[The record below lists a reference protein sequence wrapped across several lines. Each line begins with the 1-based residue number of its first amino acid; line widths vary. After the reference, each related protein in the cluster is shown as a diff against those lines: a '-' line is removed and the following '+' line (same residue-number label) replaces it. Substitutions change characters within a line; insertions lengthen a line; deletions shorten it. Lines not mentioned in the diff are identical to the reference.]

1 MTGKYKID
9 SFSLLI
15 PRGLVTVID
24 PTFEQEYIKYFP
36 ETETK
41 EENDFYKN
49 HFTISREGYN
59 IKMQSLYKM
68 WNGINEKFIKIV
80 VTSKFLEEDY
90 FNGIDASNAGKIV
103 DVIASMNVIT
113 FDEETYFKSYFTD
126 LDICIDLQVNEE
138 GQYKIKDYYKDSVIE
153 PKRKHIRT
161 FRSSPTNLQ
170 MNERGNTSTPAS
182 PFLKFYNKSEE
193 LTSKSLDFYNAY
205 LLPQSE
211 IIKVGIYRVEVT
223 VKDSKHKQ
231 RLGIKECSIVSDLF
245 SLKQSDLE
253 RIHKSVLNEYIK
265 ATKRV
270 MKTSSDLKPTDRMLL
285 NAINFLVTL
294 EQGEEMILERLIN
307 GLTSVEKSRQ
317 KKRIM
322 TLFENITDNDK
333 LNLNDERQKVLI
345 THLKTLGIFGTD

>member
-15 PRGLVTVID
+15 PRRLVTVID
-24 PTFEQEYIKYFP
+24 STFEQKYTKVFETGEP
-36 ETETK
+36 E
-41 EENDFYKN
+41 DSDLFYKN
-49 HFTISREGYN
+49 HFTISREGYSV
-59 IKMQSLYKM
+59 KMQSLYKM

-90 FNGIDASNAGKIV
+90 FNGIDADNVSKIV
-103 DVIASMNVIT
+103 DVIANMNVIT
-113 FDEETYFKSYFTD
+113 FDKETYLQSYFAD
-126 LDICIDLQVNEE
+126 LDICIDLQVNGE
-138 GQYKIKDYYKDSVIE
+138 GQSKIKDYYKDSVIE
-153 PKRKHIRT
+153 SKRRHINT
-161 FRSSPTNLQ
+161 FRSFPTNLQ
-170 MNERGNTSTPAS
+170 MNERPKGAPAS

-193 LTSKSLDFYNAY
+193 LTSKKSIGFYNAY

-211 IIKVGIYRVEVT
+211 IIKAGIYRVEVT
-223 VKDSKHKQ
+223 VKNSKHKQ
-231 RLGIKECSIVSDLF
+231 RVGIKECSIVSDLF

-253 RIHKSVLNEYIK
+253 RIHKSILSEYIK

-270 MKTSSDLKPTDRMLL
+270 MKTNSDLKPTDRMLL

-317 KKRIM
+317 KKRMMI
-322 TLFENITDNDK
+322 LFEHIADNDK
-333 LNLNDERQKVLI
+333 LELNDASQKVLI

>member
-1 MTGKYKID
+1 MTGRYKID

-15 PRGLVTVID
+15 PRQLVTVID
-24 PTFEQEYIKYFP
+24 STFEQKYTKLF
-36 ETETK
+36 ETGEV
-41 EENDFYKN
+41 EDNEHFYKN
-49 HFTISREGYN
+49 NFIVPFKGYSV
-59 IKMQSLYKM
+59 KMQSVGM
-68 WNGINEKFIKIV
+68 IWNGEYEKFIKIV

-90 FNGIDASNAGKIV
+90 FNGIDADNVSKIV

-113 FDEETYFKSYFTD
+113 FDKETYLQSYFTD
-126 LDICIDLQVNEE
+126 LDICIDLQVNGE
-138 GQYKIKDYYKDSVIE
+138 GQSKIKDYYKDSVIE
-153 PKRKHIRT
+153 SKRRHINL

-170 MNERGNTSTPAS
+170 MNERGAKATPAC

-193 LTSKSLDFYNAY
+193 LTSNSFDFYNAY

-223 VKDSKHKQ
+223 VKNSKHKQ
-231 RLGIKECSIVSDLF
+231 RLGIKECSIVRDLF

-253 RIHKSVLNEYIK
+253 RIHKSILSEYIK

-270 MKTSSDLKPTDRMLL
+270 MKTNSDLKPTDRMLL

-307 GLTSVEKSRQ
+307 GLSGVEKSRQ
-317 KKRIM
+317 KKRMMI
-322 TLFENITDNDK
+322 LFEHIADNDK
-333 LNLNDERQKVLI
+333 LELNDASQKVLI